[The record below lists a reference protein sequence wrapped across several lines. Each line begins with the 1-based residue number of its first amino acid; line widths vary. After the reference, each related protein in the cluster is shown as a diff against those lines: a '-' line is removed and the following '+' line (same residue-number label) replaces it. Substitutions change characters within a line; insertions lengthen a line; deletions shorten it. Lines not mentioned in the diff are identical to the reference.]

1 MIKQNQENKAMSDK
15 KTGEVVM
22 SDNPIDVANK
32 RLEEMKTM
40 KQRFQT
46 NGTKLG
52 TVMANDMTKD
62 IQQLEENIMEALLKQ
77 NN

>member
-1 MIKQNQENKAMSDK
+1 
-15 KTGEVVM
+15 M

-32 RLEEMKTM
+32 RLEEMKAM
-40 KQRFQT
+40 KQSFQT

-52 TVMANDMTKD
+52 TVMAKDMTKD

-77 NN
+77 NHYDKKPLIL

>member
-1 MIKQNQENKAMSDK
+1 MGDK
-15 KTGEVVM
+15 KKGEVVM

-32 RLEEMKTM
+32 RLEEMKAM

-52 TVMANDMTKD
+52 TVMAKDMAKD

-77 NN
+77 NH

>member
-15 KTGEVVM
+15 KGVVVM

-32 RLEEMKTM
+32 RLEEMKAM

-52 TVMANDMTKD
+52 AVMAKDMTKD

-77 NN
+77 NH